1 MQRLLDQIDSPRD
14 LKALSIDQLRRLAD
28 EIRQE
33 IISTTSLRG
42 GHLASSLGVVELILA
57 IHYVFDAPRDKIIFD
72 VGHQAYA
79 HKLITGRR
87 DDFKTLRTLGGLAGF
102 PNREESEFDCFTTGH
117 ASTSISTAAGIAC
130 ARDLSGE
137 AFKTV
142 ALIGDGSMTGGL
154 AFEALNHV
162 GHMGK
167 DLIVVLNDN
176 EMAISRS
183 VGALSLYLSRLIT
196 ASSYNKFKGELEYLL
211 KRIPAVGSTLFET
224 AKRIQKSAASL
235 LKPGSLFEELGFKYV
250 GPVDGHDFDVLI
262 ETLRKIAVF
271 KIPILFHV
279 LTKKG
284 KGYEYA
290 EAEPSSFHGI
300 RAFDIKTGE
309 PLPPPSDSPNGPSYS
324 EVFGRYIIEMARK
337 NAKIVAITAAMAEG
351 TGLDGFAKEFP
362 DRFFDVGIA
371 EEHAVTFSAGLASS
385 GYRPVVAVYSTFLQR
400 AYDQICHDICL
411 QNLPVVFAIDRA
423 GVVGRDGPTH
433 HGVFDIAYLRSLPN
447 IVVLAPTSGPE
458 LKAMLDWAT
467 DQSRPVAIR
476 YPRGSITTLASD
488 YADTPIELGRPV
500 TLREGDDVVI
510 VALGAMVDVGLQA
523 AEELEREGVSAGVVN
538 ARFAKPL
545 DEEYYCRLVERAKVF
560 ITIEDGVVSGGFGS
574 GIIEL
579 ILRIKPEKVSSF
591 VTLGLPNKFIEHG
604 SRSALLRKYGLS
616 VQGLLDAAR
625 KLLETKIETHPSK

>member
-1 MQRLLDQIDSPRD
+1 MKQLLDEINSPRD
-14 LKALSIDQLRRLAD
+14 LKALSVSQLRQLAE
-28 EIRQE
+28 EIRHE
-33 IISTTSLRG
+33 IISTTSHRG

-87 DDFKTLRTLGGLAGF
+87 EDFKTLRTLGGLAGF
-102 PNREESEFDCFTTGH
+102 PNREESDFDCFTTGH
-117 ASTSISTAAGIAC
+117 ASTSISAAAGMAC

-137 AFKTV
+137 QFKTV

-250 GPVDGHDFDVLI
+250 GPVDGHDLDVLV

-271 KIPILFHV
+271 RIPILFHV

-300 RAFDIKTGE
+300 RAFNIETGE
-309 PLPPPSDSPNGPSYS
+309 PLPPSSDTPNGPQYS
-324 EVFGRYIIEMARK
+324 EVFGRCMLENARK
-337 NAKIVAITAAMAEG
+337 NPKIVAITAAMAEG
-351 TGLDGFAKEFP
+351 TGLNEFADKFP
-362 DRFFDVGIA
+362 SRFFDVGIA
-371 EEHAVTFSAGLASS
+371 EEHAVTFAAGLASS
-385 GYRPVVAVYSTFLQR
+385 GYRPVVAIYSTFLQR

-411 QNLPVVFAIDRA
+411 QNLPVLFAIDRA

-447 IVVLAPTSGPE
+447 IAVLAPASGAE
-458 LKAMLDWAT
+458 LKAMLEWANE
-467 DQSRPVAIR
+467 QPGPVAIR
-476 YPRGSITTLASD
+476 YPRGSAATLA
-488 YADTPIELGRPV
+488 AACPENPMELGRPSV
-500 TLREGDDVVI
+500 LREGDDIMI
-510 VALGAMVDVGLQA
+510 VALGAMVDVALQA
-523 AEELEREGVSAGVVN
+523 ADELEREGVSAGVVN
-538 ARFAKPL
+538 ARFVKPL
-545 DEEYYCRLVERAKVF
+545 DETMYCRLAERVKGF
-560 ITIEDGVVSGGFGS
+560 ITIEDGIVAGGFGS
-574 GIIEL
+574 GLVEL
-579 ILRIKPEKVSSF
+579 ILRIKPEKLSNF
-591 VTLGLPNKFIEHG
+591 VTLGLPHKFVEHG
-604 SRSALLRKYGLS
+604 SRPALLRKYGLS
-616 VQGLLDAAR
+616 VQGVIETAG
-625 KLLETKIETHPSK
+625 KLLGTKIETHQQK